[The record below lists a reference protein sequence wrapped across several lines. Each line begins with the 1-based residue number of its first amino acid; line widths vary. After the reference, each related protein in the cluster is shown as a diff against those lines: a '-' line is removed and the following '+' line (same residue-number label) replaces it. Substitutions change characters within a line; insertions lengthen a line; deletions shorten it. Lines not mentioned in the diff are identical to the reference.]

1 MKTETITRK
10 KLTAADGMILTDGSN
25 YGREIFLAE
34 GADLDV
40 WHEITEAEY
49 EDIMQTADINGMGV
63 QNNENDN

>member
-10 KLTAADGMILTDGSN
+10 KLTAADGMILTDGTA

-34 GADLDV
+34 GADLAV

-49 EDIMQTADINGMGV
+49 EDIMQAAVGV
-63 QNNENDN
+63 QMYE

>member
-10 KLTAADGMILTDGSN
+10 KLTAADGMILTDGTA

-34 GADLDV
+34 SADSAV

-49 EDIMQTADINGMGV
+49 EDIIQV
-63 QNNENDN
+63 QDLKAREVLNNENDD

>member
-49 EDIMQTADINGMGV
+49 EDIMQTAVGV
-63 QNNENDN
+63 QKYE